1 MARRWPALAGAVAV
15 VLGGAIVAFPGAA
28 AALWGS
34 AGALAATGIL
44 WGIRTHQPARRA
56 PWVLLAAAA
65 AALGA
70 GDVAYELSTGSGD
83 AWLIVAEI
91 CYLTLFPLLAYAL
104 LGLTRTSAALRDR
117 STVVDLLSLV
127 VAAGLVGWTLTAGP
141 LTAASTWPVF
151 DRSLA
156 AAHVLGS
163 IVVVVVTTALVVA
176 TRARN
181 VSAVLLAAGSAGL
194 LLADT
199 LDAVAEM
206 GSGLPGGRLWELGYL
221 VCYAAWGAAALPPSM
236 ARLTLPV
243 EPRVDSGRGLGVLP
257 VLLIALTGP
266 ALLLV
271 GDIRDDVGVVTVVA
285 IGSALLIVLV
295 ATRLHD
301 ALTAQRRA
309 VERER
314 LLRHACGELVAATDA
329 VTVAETL
336 VAGIDRLLPKA
347 QPHRVIFIST
357 AGPAEVDETVPLS
370 GVAASARLP
379 SDWEHAGEADRSR
392 RVKASEETA
401 DLRPAVDRRLD
412 AGRGRATGK
421 AAVPAGSSD
430 DAPAGPVFGRVD
442 AADARAWRPL
452 VLLDHQPPATA
463 GGRRSRLS
471 ATRLLHPDL
480 RAPLAGL
487 PATLVASLAAE
498 QPGRHRS
505 PVSAVAV
512 AGDHAVLA
520 GLQDT
525 IEVLASQAALAL
537 RRVGHTVETSRR
549 ERDAYLSAV
558 SERTADVVI
567 LLDADEWIRY
577 ASPSMAELLNVSV
590 PVFSTW
596 RDIIHRDDHGQVENT
611 LDRARSALDGSGV
624 NTEWTLR
631 RSDGSWIQVEVNCRD
646 LRNHPAVQG
655 LVLTLHDVTPDRRVD
670 LPSTLRRLDRS
681 APGRNRRS
689 VWKRFG

>member
-1 MARRWPALAGAVAV
+1 MARRWLAFAGAAT
-15 VLGGAIVAFPGAA
+15 LTLGAA
-28 AALWGS
+28 ILLFPAVEGVFWAT
-34 AGALAATGIL
+34 AGVLSTAGIL
-44 WGIRTHQPARRA
+44 FGIRQHQPARRV
-56 PWVLLAAAA
+56 PWIVLAAAVA
-65 AALGA
+65 TLGA
-70 GDVAYELSTGSGD
+70 GDTAYDVGLRLSDNGRL
-83 AWLIVAEI
+83 WLVIAEI
-91 CYLTLFPLLAYAL
+91 CYLALFPLLAYAL

-141 LTAASTWPVF
+141 LASSSAWPVF

-163 IVVVVVTTALVVA
+163 MVVVVVTAALVVA

-181 VSAVLLAAGSAGL
+181 VSAILLAVGALGL
-194 LLADT
+194 LASDS
-199 LDAVAEM
+199 LDAFAELH
-206 GSGLPGGRLWELGYL
+206 SALPGGNLWELGYL
-221 VCYAAWGAAALPPSM
+221 IGYGAWGAAALPPSM
-236 ARLTLPV
+236 ARLTVPV
-243 EPRVDSGRGLGVLP
+243 EPRVDPGRGLGVLP
-257 VLLIALTGP
+257 VLAIALTGP
-266 ALLLV
+266 ALLLISDA
-271 GDIRDDVGVVTVVA
+271 GDVTVVA
-285 IGSALLIVLV
+285 IGSALMTVLV
-295 ATRLHD
+295 ATRLND

-314 LLRHACGELVAATDA
+314 LLRHACGELVAAADA
-329 VTVAETL
+329 EAVAATL
-336 VAGIDRLLPKA
+336 IAGIDRLLPRA
-347 QPHRVIFIST
+347 EPHRVIFISLAAPAT
-357 AGPAEVDETVPLS
+357 ADETLPLS
-370 GVAASARLP
+370 GVAAVPDSPRLP
-379 SDWEHAGEADRSR
+379 SAWQKAGAR
-392 RVKASEETA
+392 ASEETA
-401 DLRPAVDRRLD
+401 DLRPALERQRT
-412 AGRGRATGK
+412 RATGT
-421 AAVPAGSSD
+421 
-430 DAPAGPVFGRVD
+430 APVRGPIIGRVEV
-442 AADARAWRPL
+442 ADAMAWRPL

-480 RAPLAGL
+480 RAPLAGM

-505 PVSAVAV
+505 PVNAVAIG
-512 AGDHAVLA
+512 GDHAVLA

-525 IEVLASQAALAL
+525 LEVLASQAALAL
-537 RRVGHTVETSRR
+537 RRLGHTVENNRR

-577 ASPSMAELLNVSV
+577 ASPSMADLLKVSV
-590 PVFSTW
+590 PIFSTW
-596 RDIIHRDDHGQVENT
+596 RDIVHRDDHGQVENT

-689 VWKRFG
+689 VWRRFG

>member
-1 MARRWPALAGAVAV
+1 MARRWLALAGAAT
-15 VLGGAIVAFPGAA
+15 LTLGAA
-28 AALWGS
+28 ILCFPAVEGFFWAT
-34 AGALAATGIL
+34 AGVLSTVGIL
-44 WGIRTHQPARRA
+44 FGIRLHQPARRA
-56 PWVLLAAAA
+56 PWIVLAAAVA
-65 AALGA
+65 TLGA
-70 GDVAYELSTGSGD
+70 GDTAYDLGLRD
-83 AWLIVAEI
+83 HDQLWLIIAEI

-104 LGLTRTSAALRDR
+104 LGLTRTSAALHDR

-141 LTAASTWPVF
+141 LASSSPWPVF

-163 IVVVVVTTALVVA
+163 MVVVVVTAALVVA

-181 VSAVLLAAGSAGL
+181 VSAILLAVGAIGL
-194 LLADT
+194 LTSDS
-199 LDAVAEM
+199 LDAFAELH
-206 GSGLPGGRLWELGYL
+206 SALPGGNVWELGYL
-221 VCYAAWGAAALPPSM
+221 IGYGAWGAAALPQSM

-243 EPRVDSGRGLGVLP
+243 EPRVDPGRGLGVLP
-257 VLLIALTGP
+257 LLAIALTGP
-266 ALLLV
+266 ALLLISDA
-271 GDIRDDVGVVTVVA
+271 GDVTVVA
-285 IGSALLIVLV
+285 IGSALMTVLV
-295 ATRLHD
+295 ATRLSD

-314 LLRHACGELVAATDA
+314 LLRHACGELVAAADA
-329 VTVAETL
+329 RAVAATL
-336 VAGIDRLLPKA
+336 VAGIDRLLPRA
-347 QPHRVIFIST
+347 EPHRVIFISLAAAAAT
-357 AGPAEVDETVPLS
+357 ADETMPLS
-370 GVAASARLP
+370 GVAAVPGSPRLP
-379 SDWEHAGEADRSR
+379 SAWQKAGAR
-392 RVKASEETA
+392 ASEETA
-401 DLRPAVDRRLD
+401 DLRPAAERR
-412 AGRGRATGK
+412 RARSI
-421 AAVPAGSSD
+421 GST
-430 DAPAGPVFGRVD
+430 PVAGPIIGRVEV
-442 AADARAWRPL
+442 ADAMAWRPL

-480 RAPLAGL
+480 RAPLAGM

-505 PVSAVAV
+505 PVNAVAIG
-512 AGDHAVLA
+512 GDHAVLA

-525 IEVLASQAALAL
+525 LEVLASQAALAL
-537 RRVGHTVETSRR
+537 RRLGHTVENNRR

-577 ASPSMAELLNVSV
+577 ASPSMADLLKVSV
-590 PVFSTW
+590 PIFSTW
-596 RDIIHRDDHGQVENT
+596 RDIVHRDDHGQVENT
-611 LDRARSALDGSGV
+611 LDRARAALDGSGV

-689 VWKRFG
+689 VWRRFG

>member
-1 MARRWPALAGAVAV
+1 MARRALALAGAVTV
-15 VLGGAIVAFPGAA
+15 VLGAAIVVFPGIAG
-28 AALWGS
+28 ALWGT
-34 AGALAATGIL
+34 AGALAAAGIL
-44 WGIRTHQPARRA
+44 FGIRAHQPTRRT
-56 PWVLLAAAA
+56 PWVLLAAAV

-70 GDVAYELSTGSGD
+70 GDVAYDLSSRGSEQG
-83 AWLIVAEI
+83 AWLVVAEA

-127 VAAGLVGWTLTAGP
+127 IAAGLVGWIVTTGP
-141 LTAASTWPVF
+141 LSGESTWPVY

-163 IVVVVVTTALVVA
+163 IVVLVVTTALVVA
-176 TRARN
+176 TRVRN
-181 VSAVLLAAGSAGL
+181 VSAVLLAVGAVGL
-194 LLADT
+194 LLAD
-199 LDAVAEM
+199 AVEALAEV
-206 GSGLPGGRLWELGYL
+206 GAGVPGARFWELGYL

-266 ALLLV
+266 GLLLV
-271 GDIRDDVGVVTVVA
+271 GDVRDDVGVVTVVA
-285 IGSALLIVLV
+285 IGSALMTMLV
-295 ATRLHD
+295 ATRLND

-314 LLRHACGELVAATDA
+314 LLRHACGELVAAADA
-329 VTVAETL
+329 ETVAATL
-336 VAGIDRLLPKA
+336 VAGIDRLLPRGH
-347 QPHRVIFIST
+347 PHRVIFVST
-357 AGPAEVDETVPLS
+357 AGPAEVEAEETVPLS
-370 GVAASARLP
+370 GVAAGTLRLP
-379 SDWEHAGEADRSR
+379 SAWPAVNRVADRLAD
-392 RVKASEETA
+392 RVRASEETA
-401 DLRPAVDRRLD
+401 DLRPAADRRRA
-412 AGRGRATGK
+412 AGQTRATGK
-421 AAVPAGSSD
+421 AA
-430 DAPAGPVFGRVD
+430 APPGPVFGRVD
-442 AADARAWRPL
+442 AADAMAWRPL

-505 PVSAVAV
+505 PVSAVAI

-525 IEVLASQAALAL
+525 LEVLASQAALAL

-577 ASPSMAELLNVSV
+577 ASPSMADLLAVSV
-590 PVFSTW
+590 PILSTW

-689 VWKRFG
+689 VWRRFG

>member
-1 MARRWPALAGAVAV
+1 MARRALAFAGAATIALGAAILVFPAQEGLFWAVAG
-15 VLGGAIVAFPGAA
+15 VLSTA
-28 AALWGS
+28 
-34 AGALAATGIL
+34 GIL
-44 WGIRTHQPARRA
+44 FGIRQHQPARRA
-56 PWVLLAAAA
+56 PWIVLAAAV

-70 GDVAYELSTGSGD
+70 GDTAYDVGHQLSANGRF
-83 AWLIVAEI
+83 WLVIAEI

-104 LGLTRTSAALRDR
+104 LGLTRTSAALRGR
-117 STVVDLLSLV
+117 STVVDLLSLM

-141 LTAASTWPVF
+141 LAASSPWPLF

-163 IVVVVVTTALVVA
+163 MVVVVVTAALVVA

-181 VSAVLLAAGSAGL
+181 ASAILLAVGALGL
-194 LLADT
+194 LASDS
-199 LDAVAEM
+199 LDAFAALH
-206 GSGLPGGRLWELGYL
+206 SPLPGGNLWELGYL
-221 VCYAAWGAAALPPSM
+221 VGYGAWGAAALPASM
-236 ARLTLPV
+236 ARLTQQV
-243 EPRVDSGRGLGVLP
+243 EPRVDTGRGLGVLP
-257 VLLIALTGP
+257 LLAIALTGP
-266 ALLLV
+266 ALLLISDA
-271 GDIRDDVGVVTVVA
+271 GDVTVVA
-285 IGSALLIVLV
+285 IGSALMTVLV
-295 ATRLHD
+295 ATRLSD

-314 LLRHACGELVAATDA
+314 LLRHACGELVAAADA
-329 VTVAETL
+329 EAVAATL
-336 VAGIDRLLPKA
+336 VAGIDRLLPRA
-347 QPHRVIFIST
+347 EPHRVIFISLAAPAT
-357 AGPAEVDETVPLS
+357 ADETVPLS
-370 GVAASARLP
+370 GVAAAVDSPRLP
-379 SDWEHAGEADRSR
+379 SAWRD
-392 RVKASEETA
+392 ASEETA
-401 DLRPAVDRRLD
+401 DLTLAAERRH
-412 AGRGRATGK
+412 AGPSRT
-421 AAVPAGSSD
+421 AAVP
-430 DAPAGPVFGRVD
+430 GPIIGRVD
-442 AADARAWRPL
+442 MADAMAWRPL
-452 VLLDHQPPATA
+452 VVLDHQPPAAA

-480 RAPLAGL
+480 RGPLAGM

-498 QPGRHRS
+498 QPGRHRN
-505 PVSAVAV
+505 PVNAVAI
-512 AGDHAVLA
+512 GGEHSVLA

-525 IEVLASQAALAL
+525 LEVLASQAALAL
-537 RRVGHTVETSRR
+537 RRLGHTVENNRR

-577 ASPSMAELLNVSV
+577 ASPSMADLLKVSV
-590 PVFSTW
+590 PIFSTW
-596 RDIIHRDDHGQVENT
+596 RDIVHRDDHGQVENT
-611 LDRARSALDGSGV
+611 LDRARSAFDGSGV

-689 VWKRFG
+689 VWRRFG

>member
-1 MARRWPALAGAVAV
+1 MARRALALAGAVTV
-15 VLGGAIVAFPGAA
+15 VLGAAIVVFPGIAA
-28 AALWGS
+28 VLWGT
-34 AGALAATGIL
+34 AGALAAAGIL
-44 WGIRTHQPARRA
+44 FGIRTHQPARRA
-56 PWVLLAAAA
+56 PWVLLAAAV

-70 GDVAYELSTGSGD
+70 GDVAYELSGHGSEQGG
-83 AWLIVAEI
+83 AWLVVAEA

-117 STVVDLLSLV
+117 STMVDLLSLV
-127 VAAGLVGWTLTAGP
+127 IAAGLIGWIVTTGP
-141 LTAASTWPVF
+141 LSSESTWPVY

-163 IVVVVVTTALVVA
+163 IVVLVVTTALVVG
-176 TRARN
+176 TRVRN
-181 VSAVLLAAGSAGL
+181 VSAVLLAVGAVGL
-194 LLADT
+194 LVADT
-199 LDAVAEM
+199 LEALAEV
-206 GSGLPGGRLWELGYL
+206 GAGLPGARFWELGYL

-243 EPRVDSGRGLGVLP
+243 EPRIDSGRGLGVLP

-266 ALLLV
+266 GLLLV
-271 GDIRDDVGVVTVVA
+271 GDVRDDVGVVTVVA
-285 IGSALLIVLV
+285 IGSALMTMLV
-295 ATRLHD
+295 ATRLND

-314 LLRHACGELVAATDA
+314 LLRHACGELVAAADA
-329 VTVAETL
+329 ETVAATL
-336 VAGIDRLLPKA
+336 VAGIDRLLPRGH
-347 QPHRVIFIST
+347 PHRVIFVST
-357 AGPAEVDETVPLS
+357 AGPAEVEETVPLS
-370 GVAASARLP
+370 GVAASTLRLP
-379 SDWEHAGEADRSR
+379 SAWPAVNTRAD
-392 RVKASEETA
+392 RVKASDETA
-401 DLRPAVDRRLD
+401 DLRPAIDRRL
-412 AGRGRATGK
+412 AAAEARATGK
-421 AAVPAGSSD
+421 PAVP
-430 DAPAGPVFGRVD
+430 PGPLFGRVD
-442 AADARAWRPL
+442 AADAMAWRPL

-505 PVSAVAV
+505 PVSAVAI

-525 IEVLASQAALAL
+525 LEVLASQAALAL

-577 ASPSMAELLNVSV
+577 ASPSMADMLNVSV
-590 PVFSTW
+590 PILSTW

-689 VWKRFG
+689 VWRRFG

>member
-1 MARRWPALAGAVAV
+1 MARRWLAFAGAATLT
-15 VLGGAIVAFPGAA
+15 LGAAIVLFPRVAGVF
-28 AALWGS
+28 WGT
-34 AGALAATGIL
+34 AGALATAGIL
-44 WGIRTHQPARRA
+44 FGIRQHQPARRA
-56 PWVLLAAAA
+56 SWVVLASAV

-70 GDVAYELSTGSGD
+70 GDIAYDIGIRLSDHGRV
-83 AWLIVAEI
+83 WLVIADI
-91 CYLTLFPLLAYAL
+91 CYLALFPLLAYAL

-117 STVVDLLSLV
+117 STMVDLLSLV
-127 VAAGLVGWTLTAGP
+127 VAAGLVGWTLTVGP
-141 LTAASTWPVF
+141 LAASSPWPAF
-151 DRSLA
+151 ERSLA

-163 IVVVVVTTALVVA
+163 TVVVVVTAALVVA
-176 TRARN
+176 TRVRN
-181 VSAVLLAAGSAGL
+181 VSAVLLSVGALGL
-194 LLADT
+194 LVADS
-199 LDAVAEM
+199 LDALAEVH
-206 GSGLPGGRLWELGYL
+206 GTLPGGNVWELGYL
-221 VCYAAWGAAALPPSM
+221 ICYGAWGAAALPPSM

-243 EPRVDSGRGLGVLP
+243 EPRVDTGRGLGVLP
-257 VLLIALTGP
+257 VLVIALTGP

-271 GDIRDDVGVVTVVA
+271 ADMRDDVGDVTVVA
-285 IGSALLIVLV
+285 IGSALMTVLV
-295 ATRLHD
+295 ATRLND

-314 LLRHACGELVAATDA
+314 LLRHACGELVAAADA
-329 VTVAETL
+329 EAVAATL
-336 VAGIDRLLPKA
+336 VAGIDRLLPRA
-347 QPHRVIFIST
+347 EPHRVIFISLAAPAT
-357 AGPAEVDETVPLS
+357 ADETVPLS
-370 GVAASARLP
+370 GVAVLPPSPPRLP
-379 SDWEHAGEADRSR
+379 SAWHTAGAR
-392 RVKASEETA
+392 ASAETA
-401 DLRPAVDRRLD
+401 DLRPAADRRRD
-412 AGRGRATGK
+412 AGRRPTGT
-421 AAVPAGSSD
+421 APVP
-430 DAPAGPVFGRVD
+430 GPIFGRVD
-442 AADARAWRPL
+442 AADAMAWRPL

-505 PVSAVAV
+505 AVNAVAIG
-512 AGDHAVLA
+512 GDHAVLA

-525 IEVLASQAALAL
+525 LEVLASQAALAL
-537 RRVGHTVETSRR
+537 RRLGHTVENNRR

-577 ASPSMAELLNVSV
+577 ASPSMADLLKVSV
-590 PVFSTW
+590 PIFSTW
-596 RDIIHRDDHGQVENT
+596 RDIVHRDDHGQVENT

-689 VWKRFG
+689 VWRRFG

>member
-1 MARRWPALAGAVAV
+1 MARRALALAAAVAV
-15 VLGGAIVAFPGAA
+15 VLGAGIILFPGIAGV
-28 AALWGS
+28 LWGT
-34 AGALAATGIL
+34 AGALAAGGIL
-44 WGIRTHQPARRA
+44 FGLRTHQPARRT
-56 PWVLLAAAA
+56 PWILLAAAV

-70 GDVAYELSTGSGD
+70 GDVAYDLSGNGSDPGG
-83 AWLIVAEI
+83 AWLVVAEI

-127 VAAGLVGWTLTAGP
+127 IAAGLVGWTVTTGP
-141 LTAASTWPVF
+141 MSDTSTWPVY

-163 IVVVVVTTALVVA
+163 IVVVVVTSALVVA

-181 VSAVLLAAGSAGL
+181 VSALLLATGAVGLLAA
-194 LLADT
+194 DT
-199 LDAVAEM
+199 LEALAEV
-206 GSGLPGGRLWELGYL
+206 GAGVPGGRYWELGYL

-243 EPRVDSGRGLGVLP
+243 EPRIDSGRGLGILP

-266 ALLLV
+266 GLLLV

-285 IGSALLIVLV
+285 VGSALMTVLV
-295 ATRLHD
+295 ATRLND

-314 LLRHACGELVAATDA
+314 LLRHACGELVAAADA
-329 VTVAETL
+329 EAVAATL
-336 VAGIDRLLPKA
+336 VAGIDRLLPRGH
-347 QPHRVIFIST
+347 PHRVIFVSAI
-357 AGPAEVDETVPLS
+357 APVDPDDGETLPLS
-370 GVAASARLP
+370 GVAAGPPRLP
-379 SDWEHAGEADRSR
+379 SSWSAVNESDGRAR
-392 RVKASEETA
+392 RLKASEETA
-401 DLRPAVDRRLD
+401 DLRPALDRRLA
-412 AGRGRATGK
+412 AGQARATGK
-421 AAVPAGSSD
+421 APV
-430 DAPAGPVFGRVD
+430 PAGPVFGRVD
-442 AADARAWRPL
+442 AADAMAWRPL

-480 RAPLAGL
+480 RGPLAGL
-487 PATLVASLAAE
+487 PAALVASLAAE

-505 PVSAVAV
+505 PISAVAI

-525 IEVLASQAALAL
+525 LEVLASQAALAL

-577 ASPSMAELLNVSV
+577 ASPSMADMLKVSV
-590 PVFSTW
+590 PILSTW

-631 RSDGSWIQVEVNCRD
+631 RSDGSWLQVEVNCRD

-689 VWKRFG
+689 VWRRFG

>member
-1 MARRWPALAGAVAV
+1 MARRWPVLAGAVTAA
-15 VLGGAIVAFPGAA
+15 LGVAIIVFPAA
-28 AALWGS
+28 AGVLWGL
-34 AGALAATGIL
+34 AGALATAGIL
-44 WGIRTHQPARRA
+44 FGIRTHQPARRA

-65 AALGA
+65 AALGI
-70 GDVAYELSTGSGD
+70 GDIAYEASGGSDHDG
-83 AWLIVAEI
+83 AWLVVAEV

-127 VAAGLVGWTLTAGP
+127 VAAALVAWTVTGP
-141 LTAASTWPVF
+141 FAVASSSWPVYE
-151 DRSLA
+151 RSLA

-181 VSAVLLAAGSAGL
+181 VSAVLLAVGAAGL
-194 LLADT
+194 LVADA
-199 LDAVAEM
+199 LDALAEM
-206 GSGLPGGRLWELGYL
+206 GGGVPGGRTWELGYL
-221 VCYAAWGAAALPPSM
+221 VCYAAWGAAALPASM

-243 EPRVDSGRGLGVLP
+243 EPRIDSGRGLGVLP

-271 GDIRDDVGVVTVVA
+271 GDVRDDVGVVTVVA
-285 IGSALLIVLV
+285 IGSALMIVLV
-295 ATRLHD
+295 ATRLND

-314 LLRHACGELVAATDA
+314 LLRHACGELVAAADA
-329 VTVAETL
+329 GAVAATL
-336 VAGIDRLLPKA
+336 VAGIDRLLPKGH
-347 QPHRVIFIST
+347 PHKVIFVST
-357 AGPAEVDETVPLS
+357 AAPVDEDDTLPLS
-370 GVAASARLP
+370 GVAAVAGPGDRERRL
-379 SDWEHAGEADRSR
+379 
-392 RVKASEETA
+392 KASEETA

-412 AGRGRATGK
+412 AGRLRAKGTATVG
-421 AAVPAGSSD
+421 
-430 DAPAGPVFGRVD
+430 GPVLGRVD
-442 AADARAWRPL
+442 AADAVAWRPL

-463 GGRRSRLS
+463 GGRRSRLL

-505 PVSAVAV
+505 PVGAVAIG
-512 AGDHAVLA
+512 GDHSVLT

-525 IEVLASQAALAL
+525 LEVLASQAALAL

-577 ASPSMAELLNVSV
+577 ASPSMADLLNVSV
-590 PVFSTW
+590 PILSTW

-611 LDRARSALDGSGV
+611 LDRARAALDGSGV

-689 VWKRFG
+689 VWRRFG